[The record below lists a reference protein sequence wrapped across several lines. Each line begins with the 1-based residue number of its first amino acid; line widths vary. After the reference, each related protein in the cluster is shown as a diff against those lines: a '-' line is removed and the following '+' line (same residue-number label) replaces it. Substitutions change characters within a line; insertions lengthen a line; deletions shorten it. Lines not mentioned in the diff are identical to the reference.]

1 MKSCL
6 APASLTLALLTVV
19 PFAIAQKVT
28 IQSDDGID
36 FTKYKTFKLMEGQLN
51 AKAPALNNDIIRR
64 NIETAIRRRLGEKG
78 LMEVD
83 AKPELSVRYTLGA
96 PRRND
101 KEFVGVGPYG
111 RVRRINVPYTDG
123 TLVIDLRDTNL
134 KELVWQ
140 SVTEDKEN
148 DPSKIANHIEDMVKK
163 AFEKYPPKKK

>member
-1 MKSCL
+1 MKSCVAVGLLIL
-6 APASLTLALLTVV
+6 AS
-19 PFAIAQKVT
+19 FAFAQKVT
-28 IQSDDGID
+28 IESDDGID

-51 AKAPALNNDIIRR
+51 AKAPSLNNDIIRR
-64 NIETAIRRRLGEKG
+64 NIETAIRKRLGEKG
-78 LMEVD
+78 LMETD
-83 AKPELSVRYTLGA
+83 AKPELNVRYTLGA

-101 KEFVGVGPYG
+101 KEVVGVGPYG

-123 TLVIDLRDTNL
+123 TLVIDLRDTYL

-140 SVTEDKEN
+140 SVTEDKED